1 MKNKQKMK
9 IAVVCGGLSNERD
22 VSVKT
27 GRQVFKN
34 LDNEKYDKCL
44 IEITEDGKWMLR
56 GNSLETG
63 IDAVE
68 KSLTIMHPDCGIAKN
83 DLKDYDVIFLALH
96 GKFGEDGKIQSIL
109 DILGVT
115 YTGSGV
121 LASALGMNK
130 AKTSE
135 FIKGLKIK
143 APKFIFLSGNNNVDL
158 HALDKKIKEEIK
170 YPCVVKPNESGSSI
184 GINIA
189 KTFEDLEKA
198 IIEARSEDDEILIEE
213 YIRGREITC
222 GVLGNSNK
230 TKLDALPPVE
240 IIAENTFFDYDAKY
254 FSEKTR
260 EICPAEISK
269 EHAKKIM
276 ELSKKIHFAL
286 GCCGLTRSDFIL
298 KDDEFYFLEIN
309 TLPGLTEQ
317 SLCPKEAK
325 AAGMKFSEFL
335 DKQIKLALIKN
346 L

>member
-22 VSVKT
+22 VSIKT

-34 LDNEKYDKCL
+34 LNNEKYDKCL
-44 IEITEDGKWMLR
+44 IEITEDGKWLLR
-56 GNSLETG
+56 GDSLETG
-63 IDAVE
+63 TDTAA

-83 DLKDYDVIFLALH
+83 DLKGYDVIFLALH

-121 LASALGMNK
+121 FASALGMNK

-135 FIKGLKIK
+135 LVKGLKIK
-143 APKFIFLSGNNNVDL
+143 APKFIFLSDNNIDL
-158 HALDKKIKEEIK
+158 QALDKKIKEEIK
-170 YPCVVKPNESGSSI
+170 YPCVMKPNESGSSI

-198 IIEARSEDDEILIEE
+198 IIKARSEDDEILIEE
-213 YIRGREITC
+213 YINGREITC

-230 TKLDALPPVE
+230 TKLKALPPVE
-240 IIAENTFFDYDAKY
+240 VIAENVFFDYDAKY

-269 EHAKKIM
+269 EHAEKITA
-276 ELSKKIHFAL
+276 LSKKIHFAL

-298 KDDEFYFLEIN
+298 KDEVFRIFRQANKI
-309 TLPGLTEQ
+309 
-317 SLCPKEAK
+317 SA
-325 AAGMKFSEFL
+325 
-335 DKQIKLALIKN
+335 
-346 L
+346 